1 MSENVKFVTHDDIE
15 ELAKH
20 GHENLEEDIKIFL
33 TEIRQY
39 LNTVWG
45 KEYYIE
51 EELESIDKFNQEQL
65 DNYPSTGGYHILDD
79 SLTGSCPTHILSN
92 KSKGLLGYFYGI
104 QLRSDEEVSEEKD
117 EGFST

>member
-1 MSENVKFVTHDDIE
+1 MVTKPFVTQEDID

-39 LNTVWG
+39 LNTVWEN
-45 KEYYIE
+45 EYYIE
-51 EELESIDKFNQEQL
+51 EELGSIDQFNREQL
-65 DNYPSTGGYHILDD
+65 YNYPSTGGYHILDNA
-79 SLTGSCPTHILSN
+79 LTGSCPTHILSN

-104 QLRSDEEVSEEKD
+104 HLRID
-117 EGFST
+117 